1 MQLLIY
7 ASPFDPAGRSV
18 LKSIGSKNHGFE
30 THRLYTIKDLEKH
43 LMQPSP
49 QPKIILLIPQ
59 NQDDLDHLIAM
70 AHLMRDTKVVLML
83 PGDDGHINAK
93 GHQLRPRFVGHN
105 DGDPSDFTTVIC
117 KLLQAESMHP
127 MQAVR

>member
-30 THRLYTIKDLEKH
+30 IHRLYTIKDLEKH

-59 NQDDLDHLIAM
+59 NQHDLDHLIAIGY
-70 AHLMRDTKVVLML
+70 LTRDTKVVLML
-83 PGDDGHINAK
+83 PGDDRRINAK
-93 GHQLRPRFVGHN
+93 AHQLRPRFVGYN
-105 DGDPSDFTTVIC
+105 YGDPSDFTTVIC
-117 KLLQAESMHP
+117 KLMEAASMLP